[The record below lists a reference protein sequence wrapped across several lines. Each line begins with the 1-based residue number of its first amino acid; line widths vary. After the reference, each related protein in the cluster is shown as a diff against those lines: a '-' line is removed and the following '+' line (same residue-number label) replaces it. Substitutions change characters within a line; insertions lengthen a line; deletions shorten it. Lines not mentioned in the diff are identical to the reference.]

1 LNRIFVKNDYNI
13 KVPFLEGLPT
23 KITAESL
30 CCGTPAVSFKAGGS
44 ELITI
49 PEYSQ
54 FVEYGDIK
62 SLFSAN
68 EKILNFTFAKEII
81 SKIAKQKYCKEDMPK
96 NYLSFYEECNI
107 LS

>member
-1 LNRIFVKNDYNI
+1 MNRIFVKNDYDI

-68 EKILNFTFAKEII
+68 EKI
-81 SKIAKQKYCKEDMPK
+81 SKIAKQKYCKEDMAK
-96 NYLSFYEECNI
+96 NYLRFYEECNI